1 MVQLQPTDLDR
12 AFTAMGGKENPVK
25 AVGSVFGFSGAEVD
39 AGVPTWAWV
48 IVGIGFGI
56 FLGKKASQKG
66 IL

>member
-1 MVQLQPTDLDR
+1 MVQLQPKDLDM

-25 AVGSVFGFSGAEVD
+25 AVGSLFGFSGNEVD

-48 IVGIGFGI
+48 IVGIGVGI

-66 IL
+66 LI